1 MTIYEAS
8 YLLRYVFVVLV
19 VIIALRLL
27 LSSIR
32 DLNWGIKHSLRPAQG
47 YFLLSN
53 QGDGETMSLP
63 LYHTTNIGRAA
74 SNDIRIY
81 SDLVRRRHALIYR
94 FDGDWYVR
102 PASKQSDVVL
112 NNQKV
117 EEPAQLKNGDTVNF
131 GPSSFVFVDERS
143 IAKER
148 GETYEEAI
156 FDDDAFYRAAARNS
170 RPPYFAWVLLNLFT
184 LLTTFLVFKMMPGVR
199 AVKKDFLLYTAVAVL
214 LLDLYFLL
222 LPLILRYA
230 DRILYLTA
238 AQLTVI
244 GLAIQSRLALVGSRA
259 FRVAAEQNDQ
269 AEMLK
274 VASGLFR
281 AYRTQLL
288 ALLIGL
294 GLLWIVLLIT
304 SRTRFLEGITVLS
317 GVITPAL
324 LLITL
329 IFGRGASTH
338 GAGLWINLGGYS
350 LQLTEFAKI
359 TYLITM
365 ASFFK
370 HRPPLRTQI
379 YFAVWAG
386 VNFVLLLLLPDLGSI
401 MILLPVTLLVFV
413 VMTSEYLKAFLIFV
427 SSSVLAVLAYV
438 IFPHVRRRLSGWTSL
453 WDEVN
458 DQNRQVVYGLQA
470 IGRGNVTG
478 RGLGNGSPGG
488 IPLAKSDMIF
498 DILCE
503 EFGVIFGICVII
515 FIVVILLRAIRT
527 TILAR
532 DGFSSSLA
540 LGLGATL
547 FCEAFV
553 VIGGTTGLI
562 PLTGV
567 TLPFIAQGGS
577 SLLAKWLIIGLL
589 LGLASRHEEG
599 ANRK

>member
-8 YLLRYVFVVLV
+8 YLLRYVFVVLA

-53 QGDGETMSLP
+53 QGDGQTMSLP

-81 SDLVRRRHALIYR
+81 SDEVKRRHALIYR

-102 PASKQSDVVL
+102 PQGAASDVLV
-112 NNQKV
+112 N
-117 EEPAQLKNGDTVNF
+117 EEEVHEPCRLKNGDTVSF
-131 GPSSFVFVDERS
+131 GPSTFVFVDERA
-143 IAKER
+143 IAAER

-156 FDDDAFYRAAARNS
+156 FDDEAFYRAVERNS
-170 RPPYFAWVLLNLFT
+170 RPPYAMWILMNLFT
-184 LLTTFLVFKMMPGVR
+184 LITTFLVFRMMPGVKE
-199 AVKKDFLLYTAVAVL
+199 VQKDFLLYTAVALL

-222 LPLILRYA
+222 LPLILRFA
-230 DRILYLTA
+230 DRILFLTA

-244 GLAIQSRLALVGSRA
+244 GMAIQSRLALVGTRTWRRA
-259 FRVAAEQNDQ
+259 VESGSE
-269 AEMLK
+269 AEMLQ
-274 VASGLFR
+274 AARELFS
-281 AYRTQLL
+281 AYRTQLMALFIAL
-288 ALLIGL
+288 AV
-294 GLLWIVLLIT
+294 LWLVMLIT
-304 SRTRFLEGITVLS
+304 SRTRFLEAITVLS
-317 GVITPAL
+317 GIITPL
-324 LLITL
+324 LLIITL
-329 IFGRGASTH
+329 IFGRGAATH
-338 GAGLWINLGGYS
+338 GAGLWISLGGHS

-365 ASFFK
+365 AAFFK
-370 HRPPLRTQI
+370 HRPPFRVQI

-386 VNFVLLLLLPDLGSI
+386 VNFFLLMLLPDLGAI

-413 VMTSEYLKAFLIFV
+413 VMTSEYIKALLILL
-427 SSSVLAVLAYV
+427 SSGVLAVFAYAV
-438 IFPHVRRRLSGWTSL
+438 FPHVRSRLSGWTSL

-470 IGRGNVTG
+470 IGRGNLTG

-498 DILCE
+498 DIVCE
-503 EFGVIFGICVII
+503 EFGVIFGICVIV
-515 FIVVILLRAIRT
+515 FIVILLLRAIRT

-532 DGFSSSLA
+532 DGFTSSLA
-540 LGLGATL
+540 LALGAAL
-547 FCEAFV
+547 FFEAFV

-577 SLLAKWLIIGLL
+577 SLLSKWIMTGLL

-599 ANRK
+599 ANRT